1 MRRSA
6 TTRPDNTGGMRRSAT
21 TPLPPNISD
30 ITASDVSEISAVCCP
45 EHGDGDGGGG
55 MDGMMCMH
63 DDNDQTTQVACG
75 GVRRQD
81 QTAQAAC
88 GGVRRREDNTGGM
101 RRSATTTRQHRWHAE
116 CDDGEHW
123 VVEVSVGIAKLHRS
137 LCSLFH
143 IITQLGIL
151 LLHRACRFD
160 VQTTCDMPKKS

>member
-63 DDNDQTTQVACG
+63 DDDDQTTQVACG
-75 GVRRQD
+75 GVQYTTKIGGGGLNSTEPKLKCYSGFNSN
-81 QTAQAAC
+81 QNCISGTVPCHGVNILHTQPIHPLMTQAFASGC
-88 GGVRRREDNTGGM
+88 IPYST
-101 RRSATTTRQHRWHAE
+101 
-116 CDDGEHW
+116 
-123 VVEVSVGIAKLHRS
+123 
-137 LCSLFH
+137 LCSPQGFPHL
-143 IITQLGIL
+143 
-151 LLHRACRFD
+151 
-160 VQTTCDMPKKS
+160 